1 MERIAVLALGMFALG
16 LDAYVVAGLLPGIG
30 ASFRIASAEAG
41 QTVTVF
47 TLTYALAAPV
57 CATLLAGRPV
67 RKVLSLALAV
77 FALANALSAW
87 AVGLSWLLLARAL
100 AGLAAG
106 LYAPVAVAAAANL
119 VEPRRRGRAL
129 AFTLGGMST
138 GTVVGVPAGLWIAE
152 RLGWQGTL
160 TMVALLGALAAAAI
174 LLRLPDI
181 PAAEPPSWRAR
192 AALLADPRIL
202 ATVAVSF
209 LTALASLGL
218 YTYAAPLLD
227 RAGLGEAA
235 AGYFWAWGIGGLLGS
250 FAIGPL
256 IDRTAAPRRLMALIL
271 AILTLTLA
279 ALPALLG
286 RGPLGYLPFLIW
298 GAMGWASQ
306 APQQHTLL
314 GLKPAYGSVA
324 VALNSSANYLGG
336 AVGAALGGAVMALG
350 GLAALPVAAAGVA
363 VAALM
368 LQLAILMRRPSAAA
382 A

>member
-1 MERIAVLALGMFALG
+1 MERIVVLAFGMFALG

-30 ASFRIASAEAG
+30 ASFGIAPGEAG

-67 RKVLSLALAV
+67 RKILAV
-77 FALANALSAW
+77 ALVVFAVANALSAG
-87 AVGLSWLLLARAL
+87 ATGLLWLLLARAF

-106 LYAPVAVAAAANL
+106 LYAPVAVAAAATL
-119 VEPRRRGRAL
+119 VEPRRKGRAL

-138 GTVVGVPAGLWIAE
+138 GTVIGVPVGLWIAD
-152 RLGWQGTL
+152 RIGWQETL
-160 TMVALLGALAAAAI
+160 LMVALLGALAAAAI
-174 LLRLPDI
+174 VLRLPDI

-192 AALLADPRIL
+192 VALLADPRIL
-202 ATVAVSF
+202 ATAAVSF
-209 LTALASLGL
+209 LTAVSSLGL
-218 YTYAAPLLD
+218 YTYVAPLLD
-227 RAGLGEAA
+227 RAGLGEVAT
-235 AGYFWAWGIGGLLGS
+235 GYFWAWGSGGLIGS

-256 IDRTAAPRRLMALIL
+256 IDWTGAPRRLMALIL
-271 AILTLTLA
+271 AVLALTLA
-279 ALPALLG
+279 ALPPLLG
-286 RGPLGYLPFLIW
+286 LGSLGYLPFLIW

-314 GLKPAYGSVA
+314 GLKPEHGSVA

-336 AVGAALGGAVMALG
+336 AVGAALGGVALALA

-363 VAALM
+363 MAALM
-368 LQLAILMRRPSAAA
+368 LQLAILTRRHSAAPA
-382 A
+382 